1 MFEPCAYRGDYASE
15 NRRKRERRTG
25 KVIVAIMKM
34 ATKIG
39 VIAELRLK
47 AVTTNAVTMKSAE
60 NANSSKYMLKKRSAT
75 IALFLSGIGIRMSKD
90 ACS

>member
-1 MFEPCAYRGDYASE
+1 MSLALIAAIMLPKIVESVSG
-15 NRRKRERRTG
+15 RTG
-25 KVIVAIMKM
+25 KVIVATMKM